1 MKSSAFDD
9 EAHAY
14 DAVLVVS
21 FGGPEG
27 PDEVMPFLDRVLAG
41 RPLAP
46 PVKARIA
53 KRYARFGGVSPIN
66 AHTREFIAALK
77 AQLAAKGPRLP
88 VYWGNRN
95 SAPLLGDAMRRM
107 AADGVRNAIAFV
119 TSMFSSYSGCRQYRE
134 DLFRAAEEA
143 QDAPRLDKL
152 RVAYNHPGFIAAMAE
167 RVREAQAM
175 APEGAALLFTAHSL
189 PVVMAA
195 GSVYEAQLR
204 EACGLVAQRVGA
216 DDWRLA
222 FQSNNARSGDPWL
235 APTVEEALASMA
247 ASGCSSVVVAPI
259 GFVCDHMEVVMD
271 LDVEARAC
279 ANSLGLGYFR
289 ARTVGTHPA
298 YVDMVR
304 RLIVERM
311 SANPERLYLGK
322 RGPNPD
328 YCTPD
333 CCLSGRPGAALP
345 TVGGLFDEQPPPR

>member
-1 MKSSAFDD
+1 MKSSGFDD
-9 EAHAY
+9 EARDY

-41 RPLAP
+41 RPVPP

-53 KRYARFGGVSPIN
+53 ERYARFGGVSPIN
-66 AHTREFIAALK
+66 AHTREFIAALE
-77 AQLAAKGPRLP
+77 ARLAAKGPRLP

-95 SAPLLGDAMRRM
+95 SAPLLTDAMRRM
-107 AADGVRNAIAFV
+107 AGDGIRTAIAFV

-134 DLFRAAEEA
+134 DLYRAAAAA

-152 RVAYNHPGFIAAMAE
+152 RVAYNHPGFIAAMAD

-189 PVVMAA
+189 PVAMAA
-195 GSVYEAQLR
+195 ATDYEAQLR
-204 EACGLVAQRVGA
+204 EACGLVAERTGE

-222 FQSNNARSGDPWL
+222 FQSNNARTGDPWL
-235 APTVEEALASMA
+235 APTVENALASMA
-247 ASGCSSVVVAPI
+247 ASGRSSVVVAPI

-271 LDVEARAC
+271 LDVEARAS
-279 ANSLGLGYFR
+279 ADSLGLGYFR

-304 RLIVERM
+304 QLIVERM
-311 SANPERLYLGK
+311 SAHPERPYLGR

-328 YCTPD
+328 YCAPD
-333 CCLSGRPGAALP
+333 CCLPGRSGEALP
-345 TVGGLFDEQPPPR
+345 TVAGLGEERPVPR